1 MNATDVLRYGQLT
14 FLSGLDRL
22 PESEWESPGVCGYW
36 SVKQIIAHIAS
47 YEAVLADIL
56 KSFTGSGPTPA
67 LDRFLGNNVAFND
80 DEVAA
85 RSNLSPS
92 ETLEELRAEHER
104 VMGLLDAIPVET
116 LRSTGTMPWYGDE
129 YSIEDLMVYQYY
141 GHKREHVAQIWV
153 FRDHLAG

>member
-47 YEAVLADIL
+47 YEAVLADVL
-56 KSFTGSGPTPA
+56 ANLTGSNATPA

-85 RSNLSPS
+85 RASLSPS
-92 ETLEELRAEHER
+92 ATLDELRAEHDR
-104 VMGLLDAIPVET
+104 AMALVGIIPVET
-116 LRSTGTMPWYGDE
+116 LRSTGIIPWYGDE
-129 YSIEDLMVYQYY
+129 YSIEDLIVYQYY